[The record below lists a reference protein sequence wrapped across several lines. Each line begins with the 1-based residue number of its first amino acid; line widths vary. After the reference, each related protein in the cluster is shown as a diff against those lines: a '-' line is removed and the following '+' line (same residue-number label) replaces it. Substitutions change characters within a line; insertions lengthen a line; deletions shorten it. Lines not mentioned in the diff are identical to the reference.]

1 MANWVTGKVVKVQN
15 WTDALFSL
23 TRRPPVAPVTAGQVA
38 KLGLDVDGER
48 VQRAYSYVN
57 APSNPD
63 LEFYLVTVPEGKLS
77 PRLAALKPGDEVQVV
92 SEAAGFFVL
101 EEVPDCDTLWML
113 ATGTA
118 IGPYLSILEEGKDL
132 DRFKNLVL
140 VHAARY
146 AADLSYLPQMQALEA
161 RYAGKLRIQ
170 SVVSR
175 ETAPGMLTGRIP
187 FLIETGALEEAVG
200 LPMNAESSHV
210 MLCGNPQM
218 VRDTQQ
224 LLKETRQMSKHLR
237 RRPGHMTAEHYW

>member
-1 MANWVTGKVVKVQN
+1 MADWVTGKVTKVQN

-23 TRRPPVAPVTAGQVA
+23 TVHAPVLPFTAGQFT
-38 KLGLDVDGER
+38 KLGLEIDGER

-57 APSNPD
+57 SPDNPD
-63 LEFYLVTVPEGKLS
+63 LEFYLVTVPDGKLS

-101 EEVPDCDTLWML
+101 DEVPHCETLWML

-118 IGPYLSILEEGKDL
+118 IGTYLSILQLGKDL

-146 AADLSYLPQMQALEA
+146 AADLSYLPLMQEL
-161 RYAGKLRIQ
+161 G
-170 SVVSR
+170 SR
-175 ETAPGMLTGRIP
+175 ETAAGSLTGRIP
-187 FLIETGALEEAVG
+187 ALIESGELESTIG
-200 LPMNAESSHV
+200 LPMNKETSHV

-224 LLKETRQMSKHLR
+224 LLKETRQMTKHLR